1 MLQTAKEILARK
13 DVMPKVIV
21 SEAYSV
27 PFLEELDDN
36 SVIYHIGEHKY
47 RVENITQQS
56 YGIRAVIEMNYRG
69 DLIHKNLVS
78 LFSSRA
84 RTEFINKLKGFDSKK
99 IEKHLLGLES
109 ELKKFLERK
118 VRNKLI
124 QDKKRAPEMT
134 DEEKQSAIDFLKASN
149 LFELIESDITNLGY
163 VGEQT
168 NKILV
173 YLIATSRK
181 LESPLSGVI
190 KAQSSSGKSQLMKAI
205 VSLMPSE
212 EIFDVS
218 RITENALFWM
228 DKNDLKNKLITVAER
243 TGSDTA
249 NYSIRLLQSEKKLRL
264 LAPQKADDNVMKT
277 EWFEVSGPVAFL
289 ETTTGTALEIDNQTR
304 VFEIYI
310 DETEEQTRLIQQ
322 AQKECRTLEGMA
334 RKKHSE
340 GIMRKHQNAQ
350 RLLEPLKV
358 TIPYAEKISFPTKWV
373 RTRRDMD
380 RFLDLITVIAFLRQ
394 FQREVKEDTFIGRY
408 INATIEDYETAYNLA
423 VNVLGQN
430 LDELDKRS
438 RELLGQIIDMCNEMN
453 ERNDFTEEM
462 AFTRRDILHYL
473 KKQGKNYYPQIL
485 QNYIAPLEAEYLE
498 LVSGGKGK
506 TSVYKLNITVNEDGK
521 IQAPSLING
530 LTSPAELRAK
540 ISPKKP
546 RSRKQ
551 NS

>member
-1 MLQTAKEILARK
+1 MLETAKAILAK
-13 DVMPKVIV
+13 NDVMAKVMV
-21 SEAYSV
+21 SDTYQV

-36 SVIYHIGEHKY
+36 SVVYHIGEHQY
-47 RVENITQQS
+47 RVESITQQS
-56 YGIRAVIEMNYRG
+56 YGIRAVIELLYRG
-69 DLIHKNLVS
+69 ETINKNLIS
-78 LFSSRA
+78 LYSSRA
-84 RTEFINKLKGFDSKK
+84 RTEFINKLKGLDAKK
-99 IEKHLLGLES
+99 IEKHLLGLET
-109 ELKKFLERK
+109 ELKKFLEKK

-124 QDKKRAPEMT
+124 QDNKRAPEMT
-134 DEEKQSAIDFLKASN
+134 DEEKQSAIDFLKAPN
-149 LFELIESDITNLGY
+149 LFEMIEADITNLGY

-181 LESPLSGVI
+181 LESPLSGIV
-190 KAQSSSGKSQLMKAI
+190 KAQSASGKSQLMKAI

-212 EIFDVS
+212 EVFDVS

-228 DKNDLKNKLITVAER
+228 EKNDLKNKLITVAER
-243 TGSDTA
+243 VGSDTA

-264 LAPQKADDNVMKT
+264 LAPQKSEDNIMKT

-289 ETTTGTALEIDNQTR
+289 ETTTGTTLEIDNATR
-304 VFEIYI
+304 VFEVYI
-310 DETEEQTRLIQQ
+310 NESEEQTRLIQQ
-322 AQKECRTLEGMA
+322 AQKESRTLEGMG

-340 GIMRKHQNAQ
+340 GIMKRHQNAQ

-358 TIPYAEKISFPTKWV
+358 TIPYAEKINFPTKWV

-394 FQREVKEDTFIGRY
+394 FQREVKEETYIGRY
-408 INATIEDYETAYNLA
+408 ISATIEDYETAYNLA

-438 RELLGQIIDMCNEMN
+438 RELLEQIIDMCNEMN
-453 ERNDFTEEM
+453 ERNDYTEEM
-462 AFTRRDILHYL
+462 TFTRRDILHYL
-473 KKQGKNYYPQIL
+473 KKQGKIFYPQIL

-506 TSVYKLNITVNEDGK
+506 TSIYKLNITVNEDGK
-521 IQAPSLING
+521 IQIPALING

-540 ISPKKP
+540 ISPKKKP
-546 RSRKQ
+546 RSRK
-551 NS
+551 